1 MPVEQQEGIK
11 PGSNADDD
19 TPPKR
24 TASISLMKKII
35 GIGAWTLLV
44 LFILC
49 GLWGAY
55 YFVITRNPLPGDEEM
70 ITHFQAHQADFEEV
84 VRRYR
89 AFDAGTDGSPG
100 GWAAQEG
107 TPALLK
113 RAGLRKHIFYSTP
126 AWWPDPYS
134 LTTAVALEKARGKGS
149 MKISRAY
156 GAVVLRPSPKKRFR
170 AMNLRYVTVW
180 KDFMFFPE
188 VPRIENGEL
197 LWPINTRGNYAKR
210 RRVLPSLNDFPGEWK
225 DYECVL
231 RKIEPQWFIRMC
243 NGH

>member
-1 MPVEQQEGIK
+1 MAIEEKGVIK
-11 PGSNADDD
+11 PSPNDAA
-19 TPPKR
+19 
-24 TASISLMKKII
+24 TAAISSTKKAL

-44 LFILC
+44 LLIWC
-49 GLWGAY
+49 GAY
-55 YFVITRNPLPGDEEM
+55 YLVIARNPLPGDEEM
-70 ITHFQAHQADFEEV
+70 ITHFQAHRADFEEV

-89 AFDAGTDGSPG
+89 SFDAGPDGSPG
-100 GWAAQEG
+100 DWAVQEG
-107 TPALLK
+107 TPVLLK
-113 RAGLRKHIFYSTP
+113 RAGLRKHIFGTSP
-126 AWWPDPYS
+126 LWFPDPYS
-134 LTTAVALEKARGKGS
+134 QEAASLLRK
-149 MKISRAY
+149 KIEEHGFQLFREY
-156 GAVVLRPSPKKRFR
+156 GALVLRPSPKKRFR
-170 AMNLRYVTVW
+170 AMNLHYVTVW

-210 RRVLPSLNDFPGEWK
+210 RRVLPSLDDFPDHWK